1 MRVWDAGGWY
11 AHARRAPSPY
21 HDERPENTA
30 VDLLVVHAISL
41 PPECFGSGEVQRFFM
56 GTLDFNSHPYF
67 DALRNL
73 QVSAHFFI
81 ERDGTLWQHVGV
93 FQRAW
98 HAGVSEW
105 QGRPAC
111 NDYSVGVE
119 LEGSESTAFS
129 PLQYQ
134 RLAILAKALQSLFP
148 AMGPERM
155 VGHSDIS
162 PGRKWDPGP
171 GFSWPYL
178 AEVLKDGGD
187 AASAQA

>member
-1 MRVWDAGGWY
+1 VRVWDPDGWHS
-11 AHARRAPSPY
+11 HARRAPSPY
-21 HDERPENTA
+21 HDERPANTA

-41 PPECFGSGEVQRFFM
+41 PPEGFGSGDVQRFFM
-56 GTLDFNSHPYF
+56 GTLDFSSHPYY
-67 DALRNL
+67 DKLRDMR
-73 QVSAHFFI
+73 VSAHFFI

-119 LEGSESTAFS
+119 LEGSEGTAFM
-129 PLQYQ
+129 PVQYHGLAA
-134 RLAILAKALQSLFP
+134 LAIDLRALLP

-155 VGHSDIS
+155 VGHSDVS

-171 GFSWPYL
+171 GFSWPRL
-178 AEVLKDGGD
+178 AELCKDGGD
-187 AASAQA
+187 TASFQV